1 MLHKKRDR
9 NNQPVIITLGR
20 IQNGYYYIND
30 SLNEGTKIKI
40 PIKVINEEKAKVKE
54 EQIEEDSPNNNL
66 SSHFIPEKTEINN
79 KKLNENYIPISSSWF
94 DFDEINEIEINSLPE
109 FFNNQYPSKTPEIYK
124 CYRNFIINL
133 YRENPSKYL
142 TATTCRRHLSGD
154 VCAIIR
160 LHSFLEHWG
169 LINFKVDPL
178 YKPTNSFLPKA
189 FNFKSPIYID
199 AVFLLEKES
208 NNSTNK
214 VGNNNVILT
223 NSNKEEIRTLYPIHN
238 HKENLYRNF
247 FSENQ
252 NLINNQINFLTKNYR
267 PKCDLCTNLCE
278 IDWYILKENYSNE
291 KDDKQQ
297 ENKNMILI
305 CENCYEK
312 GDFPLGLSKDD
323 FELSNIYNIFV
334 PNDKFNCKLKERLE
348 NEKWTEEDTD
358 KLLNAIQIKGE
369 GNWDEI
375 VKVFDGKKTKSDCI
389 MHLLQLPIKE
399 SISFRVSDLK
409 QNKTEL
415 NTYVNCETN
424 AVTDQNNPLI
434 GQIVFFSKM
443 FEKFCYDDAKKN
455 NISSIQFI
463 KDNIYNVY
471 SKNIQKNQ
479 EQKIDKEKDEEK
491 EIEKEKKDEIKKI
504 LNFLVYLQ
512 MEKVDMKLN
521 HYAKFE
527 NLIEQHKTQ
536 LKSMES
542 QIIQDRIKLSIK
554 KAEIFSL
561 IEKIKEEKNKKDHNS
576 DNEKSEKNSKMDIE
590 NGNIEN

>member
-9 NNQPVIITLGR
+9 NNQSVIITLGR
-20 IQNGYYYIND
+20 LQKGYYYIND

-40 PIKVINEEKAKVKE
+40 PIKVINEEKTKAKI
-54 EQIEEDSPNNNL
+54 EQIEENSPDNNL
-66 SSHFIPEKTEINN
+66 SSHFIPEKTEIND
-79 KKLNENYIPISSSWF
+79 KKLNENYIPMSSSWF
-94 DFDEINEIEINSLPE
+94 DFDEINEIEKNSLPE

-124 CYRNFIINL
+124 SYRNFIINL

-199 AVFLLEKES
+199 AVYLLEIES

-214 VGNNNVILT
+214 VGNNNVILM
-223 NSNKEEIRTLYPIHN
+223 NNNKEEIRTLYPIHN

-247 FSENQ
+247 FSENKL
-252 NLINNQINFLTKNYR
+252 LINNQINFLTKNYR
-267 PKCDLCTNLCE
+267 PKCDLCTNLCD
-278 IDWYILKENYSNE
+278 IDWYILRENHPSE
-291 KDDKQQ
+291 IDDIYKQQ
-297 ENKNMILI
+297 ESKNMMLI

-312 GDFPLGLSKDD
+312 GDFPLGLSKED
-323 FELSNIYNIFV
+323 FELSNVYNIFV
-334 PNDKFNCKLKERLE
+334 PNDKFNCKLKERLD

-358 KLLNAIQIKGE
+358 KLLNAIQLKGE

-443 FEKFCYDDAKKN
+443 FEKFSYDDAKKN
-455 NISSIQFI
+455 NIPSIQFI
-463 KDNIYNVY
+463 KENIYNTY
-471 SKNIQKNQ
+471 SKKIQKIEN
-479 EQKIDKEKDEEK
+479 KKNDKEKEE
-491 EIEKEKKDEIKKI
+491 EKEKKDEIKKI
-504 LNFLVYLQ
+504 LNFMVYLQ

-521 HYAKFE
+521 HYANFE
-527 NLIEQHKTQ
+527 KLIEQHKTQ

-561 IEKIKEEKNKKDHNS
+561 IEKIKEEKNKKEQNTDNENS
-576 DNEKSEKNSKMDIE
+576 DKNSKMDMEKE
-590 NGNIEN
+590 NVEN

>member
-214 VGNNNVILT
+214 VGNNNGILT
-223 NSNKEEIRTLYPIHN
+223 NKNGEEIRTLFPIHN
-238 HKENLYRNF
+238 YKENLYRRF
-247 FSENQ
+247 FSENT
-252 NLINNQINFLTKNYR
+252 NLINNQINFLTKHYR
-267 PKCDLCTNLCE
+267 PKCDLCTNICE
-278 IDWYILKENYSNE
+278 IDWYITKENNSILNE
-291 KDDKQQ
+291 ENTFYKQT
-297 ENKNMILI
+297 ENKNNMMLI
-305 CENCYEK
+305 CENCYKK
-312 GDFPLGLSKDD
+312 GDFPLGLSKED
-323 FELSNIYNIFV
+323 FEMSNVYNIFV
-334 PNDKFNCKLKERLE
+334 PNDKFNMKLKERLD

-358 KLLNAIQIKGE
+358 KLLNAIQLNE
-369 GNWDEI
+369 EVNWDEI
-375 VKVFDGKKTKSDCI
+375 IKVFDGKKSKSDCI
-389 MHLLQLPIKE
+389 MHLIQLPIKE
-399 SISFRVSDLK
+399 SVSFRVSDLK

-415 NTYVNCETN
+415 NNNINSETN

-443 FEKFCYDDAKKN
+443 FEKFILEDRKKY
-455 NISSIQFI
+455 NIDSLNFI
-463 KDNIYNVY
+463 KENIYNIY
-471 SKNIQKNQ
+471 SKNIVNDKVKDNEKN
-479 EQKIDKEKDEEK
+479 KENEEEK
-491 EIEKEKKDEIKKI
+491 EKSIEIKKI

-512 MEKVDMKLN
+512 MEKVEMKLN
-521 HYAKFE
+521 HYSNYEK
-527 NLIEQHKTQ
+527 LIEQHKTQ
-536 LKSMES
+536 LKLMES
-542 QIIQDRIKLSIK
+542 QIIQDRIKLCNKRI
-554 KAEIFSL
+554 ELFSL
-561 IEKIKEEKNKKDHNS
+561 LKKIKEEQEKKA
-576 DNEKSEKNSKMDIE
+576 KEKN
-590 NGNIEN
+590 

>member
-9 NNQPVIITLGR
+9 NNQSVIITLGR
-20 IQNGYYYIND
+20 IQKGYYYITD
-30 SLNEGTKIKI
+30 TLNEGTKIKI
-40 PIKVINEEKAKVKE
+40 PIKVINEEKTKTKV
-54 EQIEEDSPNNNL
+54 EQIEEISPDNNL
-66 SSHFIPEKTEINN
+66 SSHFIPEKTEIND

-94 DFDEINEIEINSLPE
+94 DFDEINEIEKNSLPE

-124 CYRNFIINL
+124 SYRNFIINL
-133 YRENPSKYL
+133 YRENPTKYL

-199 AVFLLEKES
+199 AVYLLEIES
-208 NNSTNK
+208 NNATNK
-214 VGNNNVILT
+214 VGNNNVILM
-223 NSNKEEIRTLYPIHN
+223 NNNKEEIRTLYPIHN

-247 FSENQ
+247 FSENKL
-252 NLINNQINFLTKNYR
+252 LINNQINFLTKNYR
-267 PKCDLCTNLCE
+267 PKCDLCTNLCD
-278 IDWYILKENYSNE
+278 IDWYILRENHPSE
-291 KDDKQQ
+291 IDDIYKQQ
-297 ENKNMILI
+297 ESKNMMLI
-305 CENCYEK
+305 CDNCYEK
-312 GDFPLGLSKDD
+312 GDFPLGLSKED
-323 FELSNIYNIFV
+323 FELSNVYNIFV
-334 PNDKFNCKLKERLE
+334 PNDKFNCKLKERLD

-358 KLLNAIQIKGE
+358 KLLNAIQLKGE

-443 FEKFCYDDAKKN
+443 FEKFSYDDAKKN
-455 NISSIQFI
+455 NIPSIQFI
-463 KDNIYNVY
+463 KENIYNTY
-471 SKNIQKNQ
+471 SKKIQKIEN
-479 EQKIDKEKDEEK
+479 KKNDKEKEE
-491 EIEKEKKDEIKKI
+491 EKEKKDEIKKI
-504 LNFLVYLQ
+504 LNFMVYLQ

-521 HYAKFE
+521 HYANFE
-527 NLIEQHKTQ
+527 KLIEQHKTQ

-561 IEKIKEEKNKKDHNS
+561 IEKIKEEKNKKEQNTDNENS
-576 DNEKSEKNSKMDIE
+576 DKNSKMDMEKE
-590 NGNIEN
+590 NVEN

>member
-9 NNQPVIITLGR
+9 NNQSVIITLGR
-20 IQNGYYYIND
+20 IQKGYYYITD
-30 SLNEGTKIKI
+30 TLNEGTKIKI
-40 PIKVINEEKAKVKE
+40 PIKVINEEKTKTKV
-54 EQIEEDSPNNNL
+54 EQIEEISPDNNL
-66 SSHFIPEKTEINN
+66 SSHFIPEKTEIND

-94 DFDEINEIEINSLPE
+94 DFDEINEIEKNSLPE

-124 CYRNFIINL
+124 SYRNFIINL
-133 YRENPSKYL
+133 YRENPTKYL

-199 AVFLLEKES
+199 AVYLLEKES

-223 NSNKEEIRTLYPIHN
+223 NKNKEEIRTLYPIHN

-252 NLINNQINFLTKNYR
+252 LLINNQINFLTKNYR
-267 PKCDLCTNLCE
+267 PKCDLCTNLCD
-278 IDWYILKENYSNE
+278 IDWYILRENHPSE
-291 KDDKQQ
+291 IDDIYKQQ
-297 ENKNMILI
+297 ESKNMMLI
-305 CENCYEK
+305 CDNCYEK
-312 GDFPLGLSKDD
+312 GDFPLGLSKED
-323 FELSNIYNIFV
+323 FELSNVYNIFV
-334 PNDKFNCKLKERLE
+334 PNDKFNCKLKERLD

-358 KLLNAIQIKGE
+358 KLLNAIQLKGE

-443 FEKFCYDDAKKN
+443 FEKFSYDDAKKY
-455 NISSIQFI
+455 NIPSIQFI
-463 KDNIYNVY
+463 KENIYNIY
-471 SKNIQKNQ
+471 SKNIEK
-479 EQKIDKEKDEEK
+479 EQDKIIDKEKEE
-491 EIEKEKKDEIKKI
+491 EKEKKDEIKKI

-521 HYAKFE
+521 HYANFE
-527 NLIEQHKTQ
+527 KLIEQHKTQ

-561 IEKIKEEKNKKDHNS
+561 IEKIKEEKNQKEQNTDNENS
-576 DNEKSEKNSKMDIE
+576 DKNSKIDIE
-590 NGNIEN
+590 KENIET